1 MRWLLLLL
9 ALLAFAGLFQVNTPG
24 MVALCIGGGL
34 VALIASF
41 FAFAAARVGS
51 VAQGQDSRELDLL
64 IAAKK
69 AAPLKTGAPVQ
80 SPNPNRTP

>member
-24 MVALCIGGGL
+24 MVALCIAGGL

-64 IAAKK
+64 IQATK
-69 AAPLKTGAPVQ
+69 AAPPKPGAPM
-80 SPNPNRTP
+80 PRTPNRAP